1 MKLTEIWHAHEYE
14 PWIAAWNYWNTN
26 IIYSGRKKN
35 CPTLNYSSYLTGGDD
50 LKLKVWDTRCGFE
63 SPILVN
69 RRSGQRILKRTPFMA
84 LSALQLVSLQCNAIL
99 ISNI

>member
-1 MKLTEIWHAHEYE
+1 MNMNHGLRRGTIGIPTLSIRVE
-14 PWIAAWNYWNTN
+14 
-26 IIYSGRKKN
+26 KKN